1 MSLQLRAVAKRYG
14 DTTVFS
20 DVNLKVGRGQK
31 VALIGP
37 NGSGK
42 TTLLRIAAEVLAP
55 DFGSVTAEGRVA
67 YLEQS
72 ATAGEDGL
80 LAALTPPELQS
91 ATTELTAAQAALEDP
106 SAAALDRHAEAEERF
121 RMLGGYDFAARV
133 EAVLAGI
140 GLSATGRVNELS
152 GGQARRL
159 GLARQ
164 LLAPADVYL
173 LDEPTNHL
181 DAAGLTWLEEWV
193 RASKATMLIVSHD
206 RDFLDATVSAVAELE
221 RGGMTVWPGTYTEA
235 MSAKAAES
243 ANQLRLY
250 EAQVR
255 TKKRLEEEAA
265 RLASQSRSADK
276 FNHKRAGNQAL
287 ILAKAK
293 SENVARTLARR
304 AKALEARSDKLE
316 VVAKPF
322 EDGALPTIPL
332 PEVPLGPTDVV
343 RLSDVSVM
351 RGGHTLVS
359 GLDLLLRRGEKLAIT
374 GPNGSGKSSLLKTVL
389 GELAPAAGTVTLGV
403 DTPFVLTQDGSELSS
418 FVSLEDAVRA
428 AQPLLQRQDLHHLL
442 ARLGLP
448 NDPNAPLATLSG
460 GQRTRLALA
469 RLAVTRA
476 PLLVLDEPTNHLDL
490 KMVEA
495 LERLL
500 VEYRGAV
507 LLVSHDRRLVKA
519 VAGRVMRLGGS

>member
-1 MSLQLRAVAKRYG
+1 
-14 DTTVFS
+14 
-20 DVNLKVGRGQK
+20 
-31 VALIGP
+31 
-37 NGSGK
+37 
-42 TTLLRIAAEVLAP
+42 
-55 DFGSVTAEGRVA
+55 
-67 YLEQS
+67 
-72 ATAGEDGL
+72 
-80 LAALTPPELQS
+80 
-91 ATTELTAAQAALEDP
+91 
-106 SAAALDRHAEAEERF
+106 
-121 RMLGGYDFAARV
+121 
-133 EAVLAGI
+133 
-140 GLSATGRVNELS
+140 
-152 GGQARRL
+152 
-159 GLARQ
+159 
-164 LLAPADVYL
+164 LAPADVYL

-221 RGGMTVWPGTYTEA
+221 RGGLKVWPGTYTEA

-265 RLASQSRSADK
+265 RLTSQSRSADK

-343 RLSDVSVM
+343 RLSDVSVV
-351 RGGHTLVS
+351 RGGHTLVR

-403 DTPFVLTQDGSELSS
+403 DTPFVLTQDGSELAS
-418 FVSLEDAVRA
+418 FVSLEDAMRA

-476 PLLVLDEPTNHLDL
+476 PLLLLDEPTNHLDV